1 MAEISG
7 KLLNFRVRENGTLDA
22 FRTLVCTDSVSFS
35 ISTEVNTRATNCGPK
50 TSAADPTFSATGN
63 AVFDGSPGGTEV
75 SWSDVKEWMKTGTKL
90 DFQFYNAADVA
101 NGIVE
106 SALVDVDGSGY
117 FSESELSGV
126 PDDLAEFSW
135 TFTGTGTL
143 DEFDE
148 S

>member
-1 MAEISG
+1 MAEIKG
-7 KLLNFRVRENGTLDA
+7 KLLNFRVRENGTADA
-22 FRTLVCTDSVSFS
+22 FQTVICTDNVSFS
-35 ISTEVNTRATNCGPK
+35 LSTEVNTRPNCGPK
-50 TSAADPTFSATGN
+50 TSIADPTFSATGN
-63 AVFDGSPGGTEV
+63 AVFDSSPGGTEV
-75 SWSDVKEWMKTGTKL
+75 SWNDIKEWMKAGTKL

-106 SALVDVDGSGY
+106 SALVDVEGSGY

-126 PDDLAEFSW
+126 PDDMAEFSW
-135 TFTGTGTL
+135 TFTGTGIL